1 MDGSRGHALPFDG
14 TPFTI
19 LGFQE
24 RQCMHG
30 PDRHKK
36 KSIQETSAGRQ
47 ILQPTKKMN
56 CPASI
61 HLKAVLKFPEFKI
74 EGNDSSWRRKRL
86 SKLLR
91 QRLSEEGP
99 LVKNLEI
106 YITLPDPGDHR
117 NHLTGEISGLS
128 QPLDE
133 AIISKIHGL
142 VHDGVR
148 SIDEMK
154 RHLRLFVQEH
164 IQTEDT
170 IISELNRRYYP
181 TNKDIRNH
189 MYRALRFC
197 Q

>member
-1 MDGSRGHALPFDG
+1 M
-14 TPFTI
+14 
-19 LGFQE
+19 
-24 RQCMHG
+24 
-30 PDRHKK
+30 
-36 KSIQETSAGRQ
+36 
-47 ILQPTKKMN
+47 QPTKKMN

-148 SIDEMK
+148 SIDKMK
-154 RHLRLFVQEH
+154 RHLCLFVQEH

-197 Q
+197 QFSTEDQENIQHIGKGLGAANPADYDTFILGHILQGRMKN